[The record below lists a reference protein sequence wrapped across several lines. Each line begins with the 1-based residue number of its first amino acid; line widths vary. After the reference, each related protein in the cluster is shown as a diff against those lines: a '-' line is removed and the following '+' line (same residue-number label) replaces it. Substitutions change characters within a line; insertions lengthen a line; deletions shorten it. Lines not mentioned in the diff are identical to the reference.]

1 MNSLLF
7 AGSLTAARQ
16 RVEDYLHRAILGVAA
31 YSALAFFGVVA
42 LGFVTAAGLTGLLQ
56 TNAAITSCLIIAGTY
71 AGIGIL
77 VFLVLLLMQSRRHR
91 KIIARAVI
99 PLASTTNTIDTN
111 RFPGGIAAVGLLAIA
126 GYLMARSVTQKR

>member
-16 RVEDYLHRAILGVAA
+16 RVENYLHRAILGVAA

-77 VFLVLLLMQSRRHR
+77 VFLVLLLIQSRRR
-91 KIIARAVI
+91 RNIIARAIV